1 MKSSG
6 DPGGGALVLGCGAS
20 QRQRSPPLHL
30 DQGGQSCWSRSS
42 LGCESPSA
50 ALEPPEHTDVF
61 QQPRIL
67 GAWPAV
73 PCGQYLQRLNAT
85 LTAVIK
91 FLSKGRL
98 ELRRARQAPG
108 DRETQWQAPSKLLYF
123 IWKMSFAK
131 TSCWSNTVPII
142 WKPGHREVGPKRVM
156 AILFLPF
163 GSWDDWMWH
172 FRERKQGGKV
182 MRVKSSSPGLF

>member
-6 DPGGGALVLGCGAS
+6 EPGGRALVLGCGAS
-20 QRQRSPPLHL
+20 QRQRSSPLHL

-67 GAWPAV
+67 GARPAL
-73 PCGQYLQRLNAT
+73 PRGQYLQSLNAT
-85 LTAVIK
+85 LTAFIK

-98 ELRRARQAPG
+98 ELQRARQALRTERHS
-108 DRETQWQAPSKLLYF
+108 DRHQA
-123 IWKMSFAK
+123 
-131 TSCWSNTVPII
+131 SCCILSGKCPLP
-142 WKPGHREVGPKRVM
+142 KPAAGQTLCPLSENQ
-156 AILFLPF
+156 AT
-163 GSWDDWMWH
+163 
-172 FRERKQGGKV
+172 GKWV
-182 MRVKSSSPGLF
+182 QRG